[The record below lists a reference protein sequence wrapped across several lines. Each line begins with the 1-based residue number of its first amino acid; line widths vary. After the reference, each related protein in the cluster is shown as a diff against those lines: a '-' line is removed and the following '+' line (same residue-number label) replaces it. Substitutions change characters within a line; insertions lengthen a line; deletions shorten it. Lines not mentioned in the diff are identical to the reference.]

1 MNATTRLRK
10 GVIFKFCKEKASTEY
25 CTLSTVGTLPKYR
38 YYIEE
43 LYWQPTHSWCRSAGR
58 TTSRSRTRSW
68 TPRTRHTS
76 RAPRTAGPPPPQP
89 PPRPRHPPHRD
100 TGTRR
105 RAPAPG
111 TAASKAET
119 AALCQYRV
127 WNIQPLEWSGH
138 CWKTLNSQPD
148 LWSVFCSVHEINIQF
163 VCLLTIDEYS

>member
-1 MNATTRLRK
+1 METTYRQASQLLNSVKRRRSL
-10 GVIFKFCKEKASTEY
+10 FKV
-25 CTLSTVGTLPKYR
+25 LSKSIDIT
-38 YYIEE
+38 IEE

-68 TPRTRHTS
+68 RPRTRHTS
-76 RAPRTAGPPPPQP
+76 RAPRTAGPPPPRP
-89 PPRPRHPPHRD
+89 PPRPRHCPRRPRPRD

-105 RAPAPG
+105 LAPAPG

-119 AALCQYRV
+119 AALCQCRV
-127 WNIQPLEWSGH
+127 WNVQPLEWSGH
-138 CWKTLNSQPD
+138 CWKTLNSRPD